1 MEKQEKTQSRTKVSN
16 ANLALYTI
24 FGLIRITLYLL
35 IPALLMV
42 RYINK
47 NLPDSVGIDKF
58 LLLLVTFVFSWVLI
72 VLDYRLILKKQ
83 KITIN

>member
-24 FGLIRITLYLL
+24 FGLIRVTLYLL

-47 NLPDSVGIDKF
+47 NLSDSVGIDKF